1 MGDPDDG
8 PAANGG
14 VEHAARTPCLAGRTR
29 RSRARRPRAPP
40 GGPAPPVVSGDA
52 VDVVAGLK
60 EESDV
65 PLRSHGSLS
74 LNRALMAAGQ
84 VELLPVT
91 IFPVISRQTGT
102 SPRLRDAAD
111 LDLELLESRTLDG
124 RTVELIYRPSLH

>member
-52 VDVVAGLK
+52 VDVVARLK

-74 LNRALMAAGQ
+74 LNRALMAAGL
-84 VELLPVT
+84 VDRVHVTLFPVLT
-91 IFPVISRQTGT
+91 GQTGLGPIFP
-102 SPRLRDAAD
+102 
-111 LDLELLESRTLDG
+111 
-124 RTVELIYRPSLH
+124 